1 MSIREQV
8 HCCLLETCVNC
19 CLLQSIQ
26 DGPYSGSWKVS
37 CFQDTCVG
45 WYVSYGIDYLCTV
58 FRAIRGK
65 SVLGKKEEELLKWG
79 FHLSHAVCFPTLFWI
94 LGMMSFVEKMLSAPE
109 KWTLMGPA
117 VLLLF
122 DWGVWGEKLNNFK
135 HKLKISLG
143 IWLCRRVCTVCVCV
157 YDIPKD
163 DWVVSVCSQL
173 ACFLAVET

>member
-8 HCCLLETCVNC
+8 HCCLETCVNC

-26 DGPYSGSWKVS
+26 DGPYSDSWKVS
-37 CFQDTCVG
+37 CFQGACVG
-45 WYVSYGIDYLCTV
+45 WYVSHGIYYLCTV

-65 SVLGKKEEELLKWG
+65 SVLGKKEEELLKSG
-79 FHLSHAVCFPTLFWI
+79 FHLWHASCFPHPI
-94 LGMMSFVEKMLSAPE
+94 LNFGSDVFCGGDAQCPRKMNP
-109 KWTLMGPA
+109 MGPA

-143 IWLCRRVCTVCVCV
+143 IWLCRRVCTVCICV

-163 DWVVSVCSQL
+163 DWVVSVC
-173 ACFLAVET
+173 F